1 MNMSADKIS
10 ILTPSIVQHKLKRMV
25 YEIWERNADQ
35 KEIILLGIEG
45 SGCALARLV
54 HELLNEITDLKV
66 QFSTIQ
72 MDKQNTR
79 EKALIT
85 ENITIKGKNIVVI
98 DDVANSGK
106 TLLYA
111 LIPVLELQPKKI
123 EVAVLVNR
131 KHKSFPVKP
140 DIIGHEVST
149 TLQDNI
155 VVEFNDKEN
164 ISVFLV

>member
-1 MNMSADKIS
+1 MNQSDKIS
-10 ILTPSIVQHKLKRMV
+10 ILSPDIVSHKIKRMV
-25 YEIWERNADQ
+25 YEIWEKNADQ

-45 SGCALARLV
+45 SGCALANLM
-54 HELLNEITDLKV
+54 HEELKRIADLQITYG
-66 QFSTIQ
+66 TISL
-72 MDKQNTR
+72 DKQNTK
-79 EKALIT
+79 EMAVINGDFSLK
-85 ENITIKGKNIVVI
+85 NKNIVVI
-98 DDVANSGK
+98 DDVANSGR
-106 TLLYA
+106 TMLYA
-111 LIPVLELQPKKI
+111 LIPILEQQPKKI

-155 VVEFNDKEN
+155 VVEFIDNEN